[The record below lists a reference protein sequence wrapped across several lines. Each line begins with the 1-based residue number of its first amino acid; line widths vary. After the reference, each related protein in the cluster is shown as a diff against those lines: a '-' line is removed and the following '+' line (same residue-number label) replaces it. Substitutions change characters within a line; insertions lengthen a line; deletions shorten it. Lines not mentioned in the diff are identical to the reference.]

1 MVRGCFAVLP
11 LIFMPETSEYA
22 PLVAYV
28 LMPLIIFF
36 ARICDVTLGT
46 IRIIFVS
53 KGLKKMAPIFGFFE
67 VFIWIVV
74 ISQIMQHANNIFCY
88 VAYAAGF
95 ATGNYVGMMI
105 EERLALG
112 IYIVRVITPKCGD
125 ELVERLNSKGFGAT
139 LIAGKGKE
147 GAVSVIYSIVNRKT
161 IERVEQLI
169 CDFDPNIFYVIE
181 DARIAKHGIFPGKGV
196 NRAIANFEKR
206 LQKK

>member
-1 MVRGCFAVLP
+1 
-11 LIFMPETSEYA
+11 MPETSEYA

-36 ARICDVTLGT
+36 DRICDVTLGT
-46 IRIIFVS
+46 LRIIFVS

-67 VFIWIVV
+67 IFIWIVV

-95 ATGNYVGMMI
+95 ATGNYMGMMI

-112 IYIVRVITPKCGD
+112 IYIVRVITPKNGE
-125 ELVERLNSKGFGAT
+125 ELVERLNGKGFGAT
-139 LIAGKGKE
+139 LIAGKGKV
-147 GAVSVIYSIVNRKT
+147 GAVSVVYSIVNRKT
-161 IERVEQLI
+161 IESVERLI

-181 DARIAKHGIFPGKGV
+181 DVRVAKHGIFPSKGV
-196 NRAIANFEKR
+196 NRVIANFEER